1 MLLCIRLN
9 VVMSNAMLGRSL
21 KMHVQNVVG
30 VRASLMGMVNMMRDW
45 PVNMRERSTNLI
57 MR

>member
-1 MLLCIRLN
+1 
-9 VVMSNAMLGRSL
+9 
-21 KMHVQNVVG
+21 MHVQNVVG